1 MARCGLASL
10 PVADMLASAPVIQ
23 SLMLVVPLFN
33 PPDLISKFKL
43 IWFFSITNYEVNYI
57 RVATM
62 QVFCLFPV
70 LQLPRCRL
78 DAAHVSRA
86 TPRHPTRDDFSGV
99 TEGNVLWCHNCH
111 TPHQNMEMEKSK

>member
-43 IWFFSITNYEVNYI
+43 IWFFSIINYEVNNI
-57 RVATM
+57 RVAIM

-70 LQLPRCRL
+70 LQLPRCRR
-78 DAAHVSRA
+78 DASSRVTCHA
-86 TPRHPTRDDFSGV
+86 PTPDTDDFSLV
-99 TEGNVLWCHNCH
+99 TQGNVLWCLNCH

>member
-62 QVFCLFPV
+62 QAFCLFPV

-78 DAAHVSRA
+78 DAAQL
-86 TPRHPTRDDFSGV
+86 TCQLPRPDTRHGMIF
-99 TEGNVLWCHNCH
+99 LA
-111 TPHQNMEMEKSK
+111 

>member
-86 TPRHPTRDDFSGV
+86 TPRHPTRMIFLS
-99 TEGNVLWCHNCH
+99 
-111 TPHQNMEMEKSK
+111 

>member
-62 QVFCLFPV
+62 QAFCLFPV

-78 DAAHVSRA
+78 DAAHVSRV
-86 TPRHPTRDDFSGV
+86 TPRHPRDPWQRSV
-99 TEGNVLWCHNCH
+99 VLHS
-111 TPHQNMEMEKSK
+111 PPFQNMEMEKSK